1 METLEESVHAVASMM
16 DSSEIPPPPPPPAN
30 PQPPAANGTAETVDE
45 AKAKQEQLRAMY
57 LAGFRAATQQRNSLH
72 ENYERAK
79 HVPNNSAL
87 AVEVP
92 SAIVIPVESSIAAGV
107 IKIQPNG
114 SAPIRIPGPSML
126 DSNRRITRTS
136 SSSATSSPALSAT
149 SSPSSTGHANP
160 FPRKLMEMLRKE
172 DASVVAWL
180 PRGDAFACRDQERF
194 VSDILPRYFRHTK
207 LTSFQRQLNLY
218 GFRRITKGPDAG
230 AYRHELFH
238 RDRPEQCLQMK
249 RSKQKGSP
257 QLKPR
262 GAGNSVSSSPLL
274 SPDASPS
281 CYSLE
286 HSPLSKSAPNF
297 SSFMMP
303 PQSQSSSDTHM
314 ANFRSLS
321 PGIPQHT
328 SGTPQTGL
336 GILLTNKNSSIPT
349 AAPSAGYSY
358 NTTSDHRPQF
368 QDDLADRE
376 LQASALAAAGMVA
389 ETGGFS
395 LFGNRDASPLEDLG
409 LNLLPLWDRLS
420 HLPFRT
426 QTLLWMR
433 WIGIIWMSAWQLT
446 TWRWTLRSCLIL
458 QMRWRICRWRE
469 VVGLGLSTLHH
480 RRMGD
485 IAHK

>member
-1 METLEESVHAVASMM
+1 MSDCDPIMEVNHEADVGGSSNGVKVEDVNGSAAAAPAVAVTPPTHPTPTPAPGSLLNFSQPAQSALSGYFENKGEERLDMETLEESVHAVVASMM

-207 LTSFQRQLNLY
+207 VCVRLWFFVL
-218 GFRRITKGPDAG
+218 
-230 AYRHELFH
+230 H
-238 RDRPEQCLQMK
+238 
-249 RSKQKGSP
+249 
-257 QLKPR
+257 
-262 GAGNSVSSSPLL
+262 
-274 SPDASPS
+274 
-281 CYSLE
+281 
-286 HSPLSKSAPNF
+286 
-297 SSFMMP
+297 
-303 PQSQSSSDTHM
+303 
-314 ANFRSLS
+314 
-321 PGIPQHT
+321 
-328 SGTPQTGL
+328 L
-336 GILLTNKNSSIPT
+336 G
-349 AAPSAGYSY
+349 Y
-358 NTTSDHRPQF
+358 D
-368 QDDLADRE
+368 
-376 LQASALAAAGMVA
+376 
-389 ETGGFS
+389 
-395 LFGNRDASPLEDLG
+395 
-409 LNLLPLWDRLS
+409 
-420 HLPFRT
+420 
-426 QTLLWMR
+426 
-433 WIGIIWMSAWQLT
+433 
-446 TWRWTLRSCLIL
+446 
-458 QMRWRICRWRE
+458 
-469 VVGLGLSTLHH
+469 
-480 RRMGD
+480 
-485 IAHK
+485 